1 MHPVE
6 SLTRL
11 YRARYYWCTPD
22 LADRY
27 QDLADRYQDVFDR
40 LDEVGLFPSEFFG
53 EFIYGFVG
61 SLGRQIDP
69 NCQSSRIFY
78 EPCPVVK
85 TTAME
90 VIVVSQNIPLD
101 ILELFPDFNQ
111 GGKFH
116 INKAKLQRDGKALH
130 TRYGEWFHIS
140 APDSAIV
147 LVEES
152 KELLEVAL

>member
-1 MHPVE
+1 MHQVE

-53 EFIYGFVG
+53 EFIYGFVE
-61 SLGRQIDP
+61 SLERQIDP

-101 ILELFPDFNQ
+101 ILELFPDFYK

-130 TRYGEWFHIS
+130 TRYGEYFYI
-140 APDSAIV
+140 AVPDSAIA
-147 LVEES
+147 LPES